1 MLGKRFNPLHIF
13 GLGCLL
19 LGAALL
25 LAGCAAAPAAPV
37 GEHAPLR
44 VVATTSIVGDVVAQV
59 GGEWI
64 ALNVL
69 LPVGSDPHNFEPT
82 PQDIA
87 RVAEA
92 DVIFINGAGF
102 EVFLAPLLE
111 SAGSQDR
118 VVDLSA
124 PLALL
129 ESADVDHVEEEGDP
143 HVWTDPRNVIRW
155 VQEIAGALSA
165 LDEEHALEFQ
175 ANAERYQAELEALDA
190 WIREQVAQIP
200 PENRQ
205 MVTDHA
211 VFGYFAAAYGF
222 QQVGALIPGYSTLA
236 APSARELA
244 ALEDA
249 IQSLGVTTLFV
260 GNTVNPSLAERVAGD
275 TGVELVFLYTGSL
288 SAPDGE
294 APTYLDYMR
303 YNTGAIVEALK

>member
-129 ESADVDHVEEEGDP
+129 ESADADHVEEEGDP

>member
-129 ESADVDHVEEEGDP
+129 ESADADHVEEEGDP

-275 TGVELVFLYTGSL
+275 TGVKLVFLYTGSL

>member
-1 MLGKRFNPLHIF
+1 MKMPKFFLRPIFLG
-13 GLGCLL
+13 GLFWLMM
-19 LGAALL
+19 L
-25 LAGCAAAPAAPV
+25 LAGCTAQSTPRNE
-37 GEHAPLR
+37 GEPLH
-44 VVATTSIVGDVVAQV
+44 VVATTTIVGDVVAQV

-64 ALNVL
+64 ELSVL

-102 EVFLAPLLE
+102 EIFLAPLLA
-111 SAGSQDR
+111 SAGAQDR

-124 PLALL
+124 SLALL
-129 ESADVDHVEEEGDP
+129 ESADADHAEEEGDP
-143 HVWTDPRNVIRW
+143 HVWTDPRNVVRW
-155 VQEIAGALSA
+155 TQEIAGALSA
-165 LDEEHALEFQ
+165 LDEQHALEFQ

-222 QQVGALIPGYSTLA
+222 QQAGALIPGYSTLA

-249 IQSLGVTTLFV
+249 IRVLGVKTLFV

-275 TGVELVFLYTGSL
+275 TGVKLVFLYTGSL
-288 SAPDGE
+288 SAPGGE

-303 YNTGAIVEALK
+303 YNTSAIVNALK